1 MFSSGDNFTIQPI
14 MHSEIVVNLR
24 ISCVPVCEFFCG
36 YLSFSLSFSAGL
48 LVSAATND
56 ASLSISLSIGDTKLE
71 SVVRTVVH
79 SNTPCVLDEVL
90 YLDLI

>member
-1 MFSSGDNFTIQPI
+1 M
-14 MHSEIVVNLR
+14 VNLR

-56 ASLSISLSIGDTKLE
+56 ASLSISSSTGDTTLD
-71 SVVRTVVH
+71 
-79 SNTPCVLDEVL
+79 SNTPCVLNEML
-90 YLDLI
+90 YHGLV

>member
-56 ASLSISLSIGDTKLE
+56 ASLSISLSIGGTKLE
-71 SVVRTVVH
+71 SVVH